1 MARKTQRSLLVSR
14 CGDAFTARQP
24 RSPRGPRRVRG
35 GSLPRQLRSAG
46 RAARGSPRLL
56 LPARSLALLRKVA
69 WVIHHFSFITFFFPF
84 PNKLRVWAEVA
95 VEGGEVGKGGGEGGL
110 TSGKA
115 AVHFPEAAAHTSKA
129 P

>member
-1 MARKTQRSLLVSR
+1 MGNSPLLV
-14 CGDAFTARQP
+14 
-24 RSPRGPRRVRG
+24 
-35 GSLPRQLRSAG
+35 
-46 RAARGSPRLL
+46 
-56 LPARSLALLRKVA
+56 
-69 WVIHHFSFITFFFPF
+69 HHFFFSF

-110 TSGKA
+110 TSRKA